1 MSAPTLTPAPAPTS
15 RGGTAVGGV
24 PRPPQNLQEDLQITE
39 HVVLRRLAVLVAVL
53 MIGCASL
60 RAGWA
65 GWSAFAPLVIAGG
78 TGAALTVLLRKIGAA
93 APVTI
98 VVGVVIPALV
108 MIVLGRGH
116 GDSILSSLVDPFPR
130 LLTAPFPAPLTT
142 SMLVPGL
149 VVAWLAGVIGAA
161 RIFSRHYLFTPIV
174 VGISILT
181 CGELL
186 TAGRSDLSGLVTLAM
201 VVVFCL
207 HLASWSMARH
217 RGLPKATVAAV
228 LLGALALGVGYTNVL
243 GEPFSPR
250 DYIRQPTQHQS
261 EPNPLP
267 RLSEWAQN
275 PDQEILRRSGDQVPL
290 RIAVLPDY
298 DGFTF
303 GNNSKFGPLE
313 DSSRPILPPG
323 KPRQFKVNVST
334 DTDMRWLPTPG
345 TPNQV
350 TIPDALVDVD
360 TGTMVSPT
368 LRQGVTSYTVTAT
381 VDSFTENAV
390 SGADVPTDGTADRY
404 LQTPQL
410 PEQLRTYAQTV
421 TKDSATRW
429 GQAQALE
436 SSVRAN
442 RKFVPDAPGGSSYAR
457 LGTFLLADPSQ
468 PGGQAGTSEQFA
480 SAYAVLARSVGLP
493 TRVVVGVGNGL
504 PVSGGTQGESVVLG
518 RDAVAWPEVYF
529 TGVGWVPFN
538 PTPNTMDPSQAAAQ
552 QGGNSNEQPPPPPP
566 PPSGQ
571 APEIVVP
578 KPKLWLIPSIV
589 GGALLVLVATMAL
602 ARGLRRGRHR
612 KAGTVGAWFDLE
624 DAMRLAGMAPRGSD
638 PAAVK
643 AERIGGEPAREL
655 ARTAEAQTF
664 GPGGGGDAPDAWRQ
678 RTEAAKELRRSSSRW
693 RRFIWP
699 ISLAPWWGGRR
710 VPGMNWVKSLWP
722 GRRRRG

>member
-1 MSAPTLTPAPAPTS
+1 MSAPTMTPAPAPS
-15 RGGTAVGGV
+15 GSTAVGGV

-39 HVVLRRLAVLVAVL
+39 QVVLRRLAVLVAVL
-53 MIGCASL
+53 IIGCASL
-60 RAGWA
+60 RAGWD
-65 GWSAFAPLVIAGG
+65 GWSAFGPLVIAGG
-78 TGAALTVLLRKIGAA
+78 TGAALTVLLRRIGAA
-93 APVTI
+93 APVTV

-116 GDSILSSLVDPFPR
+116 GDSVLASLIDPFPR

-142 SMLVPGL
+142 AMLLPGL
-149 VVAWLAGVIGAA
+149 VVAWVAGVAGAA
-161 RIFSRHYLFTPIV
+161 RIFSRHYLFTPII
-174 VGISILT
+174 VGIAILT

-201 VVVFCL
+201 VVVFGL

-217 RGLPKATVAAV
+217 RGLPKATVASV
-228 LLGALALGVGYTNVL
+228 LLGALALGVGFTNVL

-267 RLSEWAQN
+267 RMSEWAQH
-275 PDQEILRRSGDQVPL
+275 PDQEILRRSGDQAPL

-303 GNNSKFGPLE
+303 GNNSKFGPID
-313 DSSRPILPPG
+313 DSARPILPPG

-334 DTDMRWLPTPG
+334 DTDMRWLPSPG
-345 TPNQV
+345 TPSQV

-360 TGTMVSPT
+360 TGTMIAPVV
-368 LRQGVTSYTVTAT
+368 RQGVTSYTVTAT
-381 VDSFTENAV
+381 VDSYQENAV
-390 SGADVPTDGTADRY
+390 SGADVPTDGTAERY
-404 LQTPQL
+404 LQTPEI
-410 PEQLRTYAQTV
+410 PEKLRLYAESV
-421 TKDSATRW
+421 TKSSATRW

-436 SSVRAN
+436 ATVRAE

-457 LGTFLLADPSQ
+457 LETFMFADPSI

-480 SAYAVLARSVGLP
+480 SAFAVLGRSVGLP

-504 PVSGGTQGESVVLG
+504 PVNGGRNGESVVLG

-529 TGVGWVPFN
+529 TGVGWVSFS

-552 QGGNSNEQPPPPPP
+552 QGGSSNDQPPPPPP
-566 PPSGQ
+566 PQTNP

-578 KPKLWLIPSIV
+578 KPKLWLIPAI
-589 GGALLVLVATMAL
+589 GGGTLLVLAGAMAL
-602 ARGLRRGRHR
+602 ARAVRRSRHHR
-612 KAGTVGAWFDLE
+612 AGAVGAWFDVE
-624 DAMRLAGMAPRGSD
+624 DAMRLAGLTPRASD

-643 AERIGGEPAREL
+643 AERIGGTAAREL
-655 ARTAEAQTF
+655 ATTAETATF
-664 GPGGGGDAPDAWRQ
+664 AADGAAGGEANAWQQ

-693 RRFIWP
+693 RRFVWP
-699 ISLAPWWGGRR
+699 ISLAPWWAGRR
-710 VPGMNWVKSLWP
+710 MPGAGRLKSLWP
-722 GRRRRG
+722 GRGKRG